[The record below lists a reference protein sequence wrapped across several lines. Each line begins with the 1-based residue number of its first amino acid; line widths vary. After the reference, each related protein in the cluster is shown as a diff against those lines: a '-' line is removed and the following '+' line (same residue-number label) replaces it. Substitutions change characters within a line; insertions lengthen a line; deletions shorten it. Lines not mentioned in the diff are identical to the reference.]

1 MSDKKQVFF
10 HPNPKRWKYFS
21 LIMKILF
28 AIGIILL
35 FVFIYS
41 VSRDPYVQ
49 IPRISDKNS
58 YVPISN
64 TYKLGFEDKKVKD
77 FIEKRK
83 QIQRYRF
90 KGRELNRK
98 HSLKNNS
105 PLTGTISP
113 NTPGYQYSAFYVNW
127 DARSYYSLKK
137 NINKLSSV
145 YCEWA
150 FLNEYKYYPDYYP
163 DERVIELLRANNV
176 KMMLLINNY
185 YDDNWQTKRLGE
197 VLSSKSSRSIL
208 IDSLYKIVTDNK
220 FDGINIDFESVETK
234 DQNNLIL
241 FQKELYTA
249 LHKKDFEIST
259 DLPVNNGDFDY
270 KQFAKYCDKVVLMV
284 YDEHDAESL
293 AGPIAATGWF
303 YNSILDLTDQIPVD
317 EIVVGLGAYGYDW
330 PEMSVA
336 NEDFTFQ
343 EAITT
348 AVESEGKITFDPVS
362 SNLHYDYYDDNDK
375 KHDVWFTDA
384 ASIYNQI
391 RLLKN
396 SSSLR
401 GINGFAFWRLGS
413 EDPSVWSFYGSDS
426 LMFETDIANI
436 LRPIPTSSD
445 IDFEGEGD
453 ILDVVSTPQ
462 DGERTVTINKDD
474 SLVNSDVFLK
484 LPSSYVIRKF
494 GQVETKSQNKNKD
507 KKMVLSFDDGPDA
520 AFTPEILDIL
530 KVKNVK
536 AAFFVVGINAE
547 SNIGVLKRIYDE
559 GHEIGS
565 HSFLH
570 PNIAEVSRERT
581 DLELSTT
588 QRLLESVLG
597 HSTIMFRPPYVA
609 DSEPQTAE
617 EILPVVRAKQLGYLT
632 VAESIDPLDWDKPS
646 AQVIIDR
653 VLEQRDL
660 GNIILLHDAGGDRT
674 ETVKALPVLID
685 TLRSLGYEF
694 VTVGDLIGKSRD
706 QLMPKVPDSE
716 VYFTGANKVFLESFY
731 TVKNVFV
738 ALFYVAIVLGIA
750 RLIFILV
757 SVIKDKKTSA
767 RRKFLLE
774 PGFRVSII
782 VPALNEE
789 KVIVKCVQS
798 LLECE
803 YKNKEIIVVDDGS
816 KDRTSDVLNEA
827 FQGVSNVTVLKIQNS
842 GKAAAL
848 NHGLKTAS
856 GDIII
861 TLDADTVFQ
870 QDTISKL
877 VRNFSE
883 KDIAAVAGNVKVGNR
898 HNLLTKWQALE
909 YITSQNL
916 DRRAYD
922 AWNAIIVVPGA
933 VGAYRRIVL
942 DEIGGFSNQTLA
954 EDTDL
959 TMQIL
964 VLGYRVVNE
973 PEAIGFTEA
982 PEKIRMLFRQR
993 YRWVYGTLQSFWK
1006 HKSAFLNPDNKG
1018 FGLISLPNIIIYQ
1031 LLIPLIAP
1039 LLDFLFILSI
1049 ISGYF
1054 GTIFIYFIIF
1064 LITDLLIGL
1073 FAFLLEKEDLK
1084 LIIYLPFQRILYRQ
1098 LLYVAVIKAALTAIK
1113 GTLVGWRKFERSG
1126 KVKVVLEEN

>member
-1 MSDKKQVFF
+1 
-10 HPNPKRWKYFS
+10 
-21 LIMKILF
+21 
-28 AIGIILL
+28 
-35 FVFIYS
+35 
-41 VSRDPYVQ
+41 
-49 IPRISDKNS
+49 
-58 YVPISN
+58 
-64 TYKLGFEDKKVKD
+64 
-77 FIEKRK
+77 
-83 QIQRYRF
+83 
-90 KGRELNRK
+90 
-98 HSLKNNS
+98 
-105 PLTGTISP
+105 
-113 NTPGYQYSAFYVNW
+113 VNW

-137 NINKLSSV
+137 NINKLNSV

-150 FLNEYKYYPDYYP
+150 FLNAFNFYPDYYP
-163 DERVIELLRANNV
+163 DERVTDLLRANNV
-176 KMMLLINNY
+176 KMYLLINNY
-185 YDDNWQTKRLGE
+185 YDDDWQTKRLGE
-197 VLSSKSSRSIL
+197 VLSSKHSRAVL
-208 IDSLYKIVTDNK
+208 IDSLYKIVTDNQ

-234 DQNNLIL
+234 DQDNLIL
-241 FQKELYTA
+241 FQKELYSA
-249 LHKKDFEIST
+249 LHKMNFEISM

-270 KQFAKYCDKVVLMV
+270 EQFAKYSDKVVLMV
-284 YDEHDAESL
+284 YDEHDAESR
-293 AGPIAATGWF
+293 AGPVAATNWF
-303 YNSILDLTDQIPVD
+303 CNSILELTDQIPID
-317 EIVVGLGAYGYDW
+317 KIVVGLGAYGYDW
-330 PEMSVA
+330 PEMSVG
-336 NEDFTFQ
+336 EDMTFQ

-348 AVESEGKITFDPVS
+348 AVESEGNITFDS
-362 SNLHYDYYDDNDK
+362 ATSNLHYDYFDDNDK
-375 KHDVWFTDA
+375 KHDVWFLDA
-384 ASIYNQI
+384 AAMYNEI
-391 RLLKN
+391 KSLKN
-396 SSSLR
+396 RSSLQ
-401 GINGFAFWRLGS
+401 GVNGFAFWRLGS

-426 LMFETDIANI
+426 LTFETDIANI
-436 LRPIPTSSD
+436 LRSIPTSSD

-462 DGERTVTINKDD
+462 DGERSITMNRDGGLI
-474 SLVNSDVFLK
+474 NSDVFLK
-484 LPSSYVIRKF
+484 FPSSYVIKKF

-520 AFTPEILDIL
+520 VFTPEILDIL

-570 PNIAEVSRERT
+570 PNIAEVSKERT

-609 DSEPQTAE
+609 DSEPQTSE

-632 VAESIDPLDWDKPS
+632 VAESIDPLDWDRPS

-674 ETVKALPVLID
+674 ETVKALPALID

-694 VTVGDLIGKSRD
+694 VTVGDLIGKTRD

-716 VYFTGANKVFLESFY
+716 MYFTGANKVFLESFY

-750 RLIFILV
+750 RLVFILV
-757 SVIKDKKTSA
+757 SVIKDKRISA
-767 RRKFLLE
+767 RRKFLSE
-774 PGFRVSII
+774 PDFRVSVII
-782 VPALNEE
+782 PALNEE

-803 YKNKEIIVVDDGS
+803 YKNKEIIVIDDGS
-816 KDRTSDVLNEA
+816 KDRTFDVLKEA
-827 FQGVSNVTVLKIQNS
+827 FEGVSNVSVLRIPNS

-848 NHGLKTAS
+848 NHGLRSAGGS
-856 GDIII
+856 III

-870 QDTISKL
+870 PDTITKL
-877 VRNFSE
+877 VRNFSD

-898 HNLLTKWQALE
+898 HNMLTKWQALE
-909 YITSQNL
+909 YISSQNL
-916 DRRAYD
+916 DRRAYN

-933 VGAYRRIVL
+933 VGAYRRTVL

-964 VLGYRVVNE
+964 VFGYKVVNE
-973 PEAIGFTEA
+973 PDAIGFTEA
-982 PEKIRMLFRQR
+982 PEKIKMLFRQR

-1006 HKSAFLNPDNKG
+1006 HKSAFLNPDNRG
-1018 FGLISLPNIIIYQ
+1018 FGLVSLPNIIIYQ
-1031 LLIPLIAP
+1031 LLMPLIAP

-1054 GTIFIYFIIF
+1054 GTIFIYFIVFMIMDMLVG
-1064 LITDLLIGL
+1064 LI
-1073 FAFLLEKEDLK
+1073 AFLLEKEDLK
-1084 LIIYLPFQRILYRQ
+1084 LILYLPFQRILYRQ
-1098 LLYVAVIKAALTAIK
+1098 LLYIAVLKAALTAIK